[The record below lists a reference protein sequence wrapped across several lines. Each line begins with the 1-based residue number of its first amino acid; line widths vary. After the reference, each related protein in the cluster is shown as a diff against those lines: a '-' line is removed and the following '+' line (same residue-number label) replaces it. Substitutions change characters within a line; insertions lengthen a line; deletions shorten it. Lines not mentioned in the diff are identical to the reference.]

1 MSAPASSSASTSP
14 GNWQRCSAGG
24 SVYDVVGR
32 QSKNKFTSAPRDTRK
47 RIKSERSL
55 RCGAKRWLRDEK
67 EEHAST
73 QCRRVPPTSSLG
85 DSLVQKQ
92 YLAFGSRRP
101 EANHS
106 FNTSRRRN
114 AAHTMG
120 VSPSFSCI
128 GLVALLCDAL
138 RLLRSVFPAHQSEKA
153 LLAWPGQHPDLRH
166 AVATAS
172 KKNTEPS

>member
-1 MSAPASSSASTSP
+1 MSMSAPASSSASTSP

-55 RCGAKRWLRDEK
+55 RCGAKRWWLRGET

-73 QCRRVPPTSSLG
+73 QCRRVPPYCSLG

-106 FNTSRRRN
+106 FNTSKRRN
-114 AAHTMG
+114 AARTMG

-128 GLVALLCDAL
+128 ALVAFAFAAL
-138 RLLRSVFPAHQSEKA
+138 RLRARCSRRALREGASRLAGPTSGPAT
-153 LLAWPGQHPDLRH
+153 
-166 AVATAS
+166 TAS
-172 KKNTEPS
+172 KKTRIHR